1 MPVRVFI
8 SYAHDDAAHEER
20 VRRFW
25 LFLRGQGVDAR
36 LDLAVAGRRV
46 DWAEWMTREVR
57 DADRVLVIASPEYKR
72 RAEGDVRPDEGRGV
86 QWEVRLIRDVVY
98 ADQRAGLE
106 RVLPVV
112 LPGCS
117 ADDLP
122 LWLAPASV
130 AHYVVSE
137 FTVPGSEALLR
148 LLTGQPFEIV
158 PSLGVVPVLPP
169 LDAAPP
175 SAVPGGEHRIT
186 EQRRDSAAGQ
196 AEQAQRPGEP
206 ENPPAPATTPRQ
218 PGPEYTGNSTLPPV
232 LSQTPRG
239 AGRRSTRAR
248 LVVSAASAAIVV
260 IGVLVATDIITSGT
274 RSAGKAHNSPP
285 ASGSVTPTRS
295 GGSSPPA
302 SQSASAPPGVV
313 SELSI
318 PLKPAGQVTII
329 SLGSGP
335 SAPDGLNDGSYGRA
349 PRTGAPE
356 LNFSDRFKL
365 DVSANAGNDRC
376 SSELIQNSTF
386 SPILSLHEGL
396 LICVETAVGNA
407 LLEVTQAPGRSGT
420 LHLRETYWPNAS
432 S

>member
-130 AHYVVSE
+130 AHYVVSD

-175 SAVPGGEHRIT
+175 PAAAAQGAVP
-186 EQRRDSAAGQ
+186 
-196 AEQAQRPGEP
+196 
-206 ENPPAPATTPRQ
+206 TPRQ

-232 LSQTPRG
+232 RSQTPRG
-239 AGRRSTRAR
+239 AGRRPTRAR

-260 IGVLVATDIITSGT
+260 IGVLVATDIIPSGT
-274 RSAGKAHNSPP
+274 RSPGKAHHSPA

-313 SELSI
+313 SELSV
-318 PLKPAGQVTII
+318 PLKPAGQFAII

-335 SAPDGLNDGSYGRA
+335 AAPDGLNDGSYGRA
-349 PRTGAPE
+349 PRTGDPE
-356 LNFSDRFKL
+356 LNFSDPFKL

-386 SPILSLHEGL
+386 SPILNLHEGL